1 MPVSD
6 RVGDVV
12 PHVVGAHLDG
22 RREVDHAAASDMAQ
36 DAGVGGKLPYVS
48 FISTDAMLE
57 ATSTVGWATVRK
69 CPLA

>member
-22 RREVDHAAASDMAQ
+22 RRESLV
-36 DAGVGGKLPYVS
+36 VS
-48 FISTDAMLE
+48 SIRPKS
-57 ATSTVGWATVRK
+57 
-69 CPLA
+69 